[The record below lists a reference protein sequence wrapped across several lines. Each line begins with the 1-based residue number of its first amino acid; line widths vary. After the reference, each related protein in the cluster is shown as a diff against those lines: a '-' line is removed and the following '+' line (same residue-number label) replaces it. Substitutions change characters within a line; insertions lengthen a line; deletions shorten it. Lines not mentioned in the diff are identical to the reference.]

1 MYHKAL
7 LALDP
12 IPRVPEIVV
21 PIHWRSC
28 KDYFELDVVLK
39 VFDLTLHTYNFRG
52 SNDRFNYIQDQIIN
66 HVDKSYIFQLDF
78 DIMQIFIEYVYSLYR
93 YFYRFLNL
101 HTKAGLTFMGWIHK
115 KEELPVN
122 SFGILAFKN
131 TQKETLRT
139 TFFTFIVRS
148 KPIERK

>member
-12 IPRVPEIVV
+12 IPRVPDNVV
-21 PIHWRSC
+21 PTVWRSC

-39 VFDLTLHTYNFRG
+39 VFDLTLYTYQFRAG
-52 SNDRFNYIQDQIIN
+52 NDRFNYIQDNIIK
-66 HVDKSYIFQLDF
+66 HVEKSYIFILEF
-78 DIMQIFIEYVYSLYR
+78 DIMQIFIGYVYSLYR

-101 HTKAGLTFMGWIHK
+101 HTKAGLTFMGWIDK

-131 TQKETLRT
+131 IQKETLRT